1 MDICE
6 IARKRY
12 ATKKFDA
19 TKPIPAPLVASLKEL
34 LQLSASSVNSQP
46 WHFILAGTPEGKARI
61 AKATQGV
68 FEYNKNKVLQASH
81 TIVFCGRTDMDAA
94 YLEQLT
100 ASEDK
105 AGRFPTPTARDEQHA
120 KRGMYVG
127 LHKND
132 WADLPLWAA
141 KQTYLSFGSVLLGAA
156 ALGLDAVAMEGFDA
170 QVLDEEFGLRE
181 KHLTSLVLMAVG
193 YHAEDDFNAK
203 LPKSRLPLEAVLTE
217 I

>member
-19 TKPIPAPLVASLKEL
+19 AKTIPAPVVASLKEL

-46 WHFILAGTPEGKARI
+46 WHFILAGTPDGKARM
-61 AKATQGV
+61 AKSTHGP
-68 FEYNKNKVLQASH
+68 FEYNKSKVLQASH
-81 TIVFCGRTDMDAA
+81 VVVFCGRTDMDAA

-100 ASEDK
+100 AQEDK
-105 AGRFPTPTARDEQHA
+105 DGRFPTPTARDEQHA
-120 KRGMYVG
+120 KRSMYVG

-141 KQTYLSFGSVLLGAA
+141 KQTYLSFGSFLLGAA

-170 QVLDEEFGLRE
+170 QVLDEEFGLRQ
-181 KHLTSLVLMAVG
+181 KHLTSLALMAVG
-193 YHAEDDFNAK
+193 YHAEDDLNAK
-203 LPKSRLPLEAVLTE
+203 LPKSRLSLEAILTE
-217 I
+217 V